1 MDSEYKGSPDE
12 EESKLP
18 LQAHIC
24 FKNSSLPGFCS
35 ADAHVT
41 YFKFMYC
48 HLIEKKQGLKETLYM
63 YIVSESDNLNIN
75 WEIYPKLISNFIEK

>member
-24 FKNSSLPGFCS
+24 FKNCSLPGFCS

-48 HLIEKKQGLKETLYM
+48 YLPEKKG
-63 YIVSESDNLNIN
+63 SERNTV
-75 WEIYPKLISNFIEK
+75 YCVRK